1 MDVRMHYL
9 RLLRASFR
17 RNPGTLPTHRA
28 IGLTLADWMLFREYW
43 DESDSM
49 EALASRIGVTR
60 EELASFIRSRL
71 GGRFL
76 TLRKRL
82 RVHDAGELLVHAP
95 GMTLAEIVRT
105 VGFQDK
111 SDFRKAFVEEKGMSP
126 RSWRECRGNRLRYW
140 IRRILGQDR
149 NHCP

>member
-17 RNPGTLPTHRA
+17 RNPGTLPAHRA
-28 IGLTLADWMLFREYW
+28 IGLTLADWVLFREYW

-111 SDFRKAFVEEKGMSP
+111 SDFRKAFFEEKGMSP

>member
-9 RLLRASFR
+9 RRLRASFR

-28 IGLTLADWMLFREYW
+28 IGLTLADWVLFREYW

-126 RSWRECRGNRLRYW
+126 RSWRECRGNRFRYW

>member
-9 RLLRASFR
+9 RLLHASFR

-28 IGLTLADWMLFREYW
+28 ICLTLADWMLFREYW
-43 DESDSM
+43 DEADSM
-49 EALASRIGVTR
+49 ENLASRIGVTR
-60 EELASFIRSRL
+60 EELGSFIHSRF

-82 RVHDAGELLVHAP
+82 RVHDAGELLVNSP
-95 GMTLAEIVRT
+95 GMTLAEIART

>member
-43 DESDSM
+43 DEADSM